1 MALFRNSYK
10 KENNDEIILFSKNRA
25 LALNGTGKSLDFSAR
40 GYISRNRFQPSG
52 MVFYA
57 HFIKRYVEV
66 LACLKTRKAPPISV
80 ARDFTSLTMALVD
93 TNPLLLD
100 LAASTA
106 RNGTFKGFFFSILT
120 EDPCTYVF
128 NPRSVSRRH
137 LLLPLLL
144 LKQYDAESRIKK
156 EEERGKKEQ

>member
-1 MALFRNSYK
+1 MELFRNSYK
-10 KENNDEIILFSKNRA
+10 NENNDEIILVSQYRA

-57 HFIKRYVEV
+57 HFIKRYVDDTV
-66 LACLKTRKAPPISV
+66 LACLKSRKAPPISV
-80 ARDFTSLTMALVD
+80 ARDFTSLTMALVG

-106 RNGTFKGFFFSILT
+106 RNGIFKGFFSL
-120 EDPCTYVF
+120 DPDGG
-128 NPRSVSRRH
+128 
-137 LLLPLLL
+137 PLHV
-144 LKQYDAESRIKK
+144 RI
-156 EEERGKKEQ
+156 

>member
-1 MALFRNSYK
+1 
-10 KENNDEIILFSKNRA
+10 
-25 LALNGTGKSLDFSAR
+25 
-40 GYISRNRFQPSG
+40 

-57 HFIKRYVEV
+57 HFIKRYVDDIV
-66 LACLKTRKAPPISV
+66 LACLKARKAPPISV
-80 ARDFTSLTMALVD
+80 ARDFTSLTMALVG

-106 RNGTFKGFFFSILT
+106 RNGIFKGFFFSLSPDGGPLA
-120 EDPCTYVF
+120 EYCTYVF

-137 LLLPLLL
+137 LLPLLL
-144 LKQYDAESRIKK
+144 LKQYDAELRIKK